1 MMKYFMLFVGIIL
14 MMGFVFP
21 YFFKTEK
28 VNIEGLSSSFYDYSV
43 ELINGDKVTLDKYK
57 GKKVIIVNVASKC
70 GYTYQYGGLQKL
82 YDEYGDKVEIIGV
95 PSNDFLFQEPGKN
108 KDIQTFCKSNY
119 GVEFPIIKKTVVKK
133 NSKQHPLYSWLSF
146 KELNGWNDSPP
157 GWNFYKYLI
166 NEEGTLVNILSSKTK
181 PQDKEIID
189 FINN

>member
-43 ELINGDKVTLDKYK
+43 ELINGDNIALDKYK

-70 GYTYQYGGLQKL
+70 GYTYQYDGLQKL

-181 PQDKEIID
+181 PQDKEVID

>member
-1 MMKYFMLFVGIIL
+1 MMKYFVLFVGVIL
-14 MMGFVFP
+14 MMGFIFP

-28 VNIEGLSSSFYDYSV
+28 VNIEGLSNSFYDYSV
-43 ELINGDKVTLDKYK
+43 ELINGDKINLNKYK

-82 YDEYGDKVEIIGV
+82 YDEYGDKIEIIGV

-146 KELNGWNDSPP
+146 KELNGWNDTPP

-181 PQDKEIID
+181 PQDKEVID

>member
-1 MMKYFMLFVGIIL
+1 MKYFMLFVGIIL

>member
-1 MMKYFMLFVGIIL
+1 MLFVGIIL

-181 PQDKEIID
+181 PQDKEVID

>member
-1 MMKYFMLFVGIIL
+1 MKYFMLFVGIIL

-181 PQDKEIID
+181 PQDKEVID

>member
-14 MMGFVFP
+14 MTGFVFP

>member
-82 YDEYGDKVEIIGV
+82 YDEYADKVEIIGV

-181 PQDKEIID
+181 PQDKEVID

>member
-43 ELINGDKVTLDKYK
+43 ELINGDKLTLDKYK

-70 GYTYQYGGLQKL
+70 GYTYQYDGLQKL

-181 PQDKEIID
+181 PQDKEVID

>member
-1 MMKYFMLFVGIIL
+1 MKYFVLFIGIVL

-28 VNIEGLSSSFYDYSV
+28 VNIEGLSSSFYDYSL
-43 ELINGDKVTLDKYK
+43 ELINGDKITLDKYK
-57 GKKVIIVNVASKC
+57 GKKIIIVNVASKC

-82 YDEYGDKVEIIGV
+82 YDEYNDKIEIIGV

-166 NEEGTLVNILSSKTK
+166 NEEGTLVNVLSSKTK
-181 PQDKEIID
+181 PQDKEVID

>member
-70 GYTYQYGGLQKL
+70 GYTYQFGGLQKL

-181 PQDKEIID
+181 PQDKEVID

>member
-1 MMKYFMLFVGIIL
+1 MMKYFVLFVGVIL

-28 VNIEGLSSSFYDYSV
+28 VNIEGLSNSFYDYSV
-43 ELINGDKVTLDKYK
+43 ELINGDKITLDKYK

-82 YDEYGDKVEIIGV
+82 YDEYGDKIEIIGV

-181 PQDKEIID
+181 PQDKEVID

>member
-181 PQDKEIID
+181 PQYKEIID

>member
-70 GYTYQYGGLQKL
+70 GYTIQYGGLQKL

-146 KELNGWNDSPP
+146 KELNGWNDSAP

-166 NEEGTLVNILSSKTK
+166 NEEGTLVNIFSSKTK
-181 PQDKEIID
+181 PQDKEVID
-189 FINN
+189 FIKN

>member
-108 KDIQTFCKSNY
+108 KDIETFCKSNY

-181 PQDKEIID
+181 PQDKEVID

>member
-43 ELINGDKVTLDKYK
+43 ELINGDNIALDKYK

-70 GYTYQYGGLQKL
+70 GYTYQYDGLQKL

-119 GVEFPIIKKTVVKK
+119 GVEFPIINKTVVKK

-181 PQDKEIID
+181 PQDKEVID

>member
-181 PQDKEIID
+181 PQDKKVID